1 MANGIWQIKW
11 NRALPVG
18 FFLDDAGATAEYM
31 SVPAPGGQAIRG
43 QRDVLRVIMYAS
55 AFWKASEDGANVS
68 LQVNSSDWIL
78 GNAFVS
84 SAHIGNSISL

>member
-43 QRDVLRVIMYAS
+43 QRDVLRVIM
-55 AFWKASEDGANVS
+55 
-68 LQVNSSDWIL
+68 
-78 GNAFVS
+78 
-84 SAHIGNSISL
+84 